1 MMNKVL
7 LRSVA
12 VTGALVLWTLA
23 GLDVAVGIARPH
35 RQSKNAA
42 SEIRAVLDR
51 QVDDWN
57 RHDLEGFMTGYWKSA
72 DLTFFST
79 GTPRSGWDETIA
91 GYKTRYQSGGHE
103 MGHLEFSD
111 LRIEMLGPRAAFVRG
126 HWHLTFTSGPTGPA
140 GGLFTL
146 IFRKLPQKGWL
157 IVHDHTSQS

>member
-7 LRSVA
+7 LRFLAACV
-12 VTGALVLWTLA
+12 ALVLSTLA
-23 GLDVAVGIARPH
+23 GLDVAAGGARPQ
-35 RQSKNAA
+35 RRSKDAA

-51 QVDDWN
+51 QVDAWN
-57 RHDLEGFMTGYWKSA
+57 KHDLEGFMKGYWNSA

-91 GYKTRYQSGGHE
+91 GYKSRYQSEGRE

-126 HWHLTFTSGPTGPA
+126 HWHLTFTSGTA

-146 IFRKLPQKGWL
+146 IFRKLSGSWV
-157 IVHDHTSQS
+157 IIHDHTSQS